1 MTQRFI
7 ILMAAALTVV
17 GCTKQVIHE
26 EYTPR
31 GSVPPP
37 ALSHRTVGEVP
48 APRAAT
54 AARPVREAPDRAT
67 GSAPSEWMGTP
78 DAAPEAVAEFRE
90 AYGAAGSPKLVV
102 YLNRELSA
110 DVREWRTD
118 SRLVVSGTGRFSAE
132 AGAASGSAGLSHTGV
147 EGDIAA
153 VGAAVEAEAEG
164 EGATVAEQRH
174 NASPERVHPG
184 EAWMWVFEE
193 GFINALLDSGAIVI
207 DRATILRDTATS
219 APGDDRFNPASVK
232 MIEMEALREHA
243 DVLIEL
249 LVSPSSAS
257 PYGYEFRASAKEIA
271 TGRILANVTSIP
283 KHRDEGIYVTERG
296 FERREDD
303 GLPRRREVV
312 ETPSGFELRDEIPTV
327 HEASTSLAEQLTDTL
342 ARRWADGE

>member
-7 ILMAAALTVV
+7 ILMAAVLTVG
-17 GCTKQVIHE
+17 GCTKPVIHE

-37 ALSHRTVGEVP
+37 ALSHRAVGEVP
-48 APRAAT
+48 PPRAAP
-54 AARPVREAPDRAT
+54 AARPAQVAPDRAT
-67 GSAPSEWMGTP
+67 ASAPSEWIGTP

-132 AGAASGSAGLSHTGV
+132 AGAAAGSAGLSHTGV
-147 EGDIAA
+147 EGGIAA

-164 EGATVAEQRH
+164 EGATMAEQRH
-174 NASPERVHPG
+174 NASPERERPG
-184 EAWMWVFEE
+184 EAWMWAFEE

-232 MIEMEALREHA
+232 MIEMEALRQHA

-283 KHRDEGIYVTERG
+283 KHRDKGIYVTERG
-296 FERREDD
+296 FERRDDD
-303 GLPRRREVV
+303 GRPRTREIV
-312 ETPSGFELRDEIPTV
+312 ETASGFEVRDEIPTV
-327 HEASTSLAEQLTDTL
+327 HDASTYLSAELMEAM
-342 ARRWADGE
+342 ARCWENL